1 MPKDV
6 SAKCEVKD
14 VFDKTI
20 KVDALKAQMKKT
32 IERELDKTK
41 GALVFTDKVTTGY
54 ILTVTLNS
62 LTTDD
67 EKKPDELEAKV
78 TIVGVAVGSTAT
90 GFKATGSSKVK
101 GINPKKL
108 EEEAKFIV
116 DDALGKL
123 MAKQAVPQM
132 LKKAV

>member
-1 MPKDV
+1 MPKEV

-14 VFDKTI
+14 VFNKTL

-62 LTTDD
+62 LTTED

-78 TIVGVAVGSTAT
+78 TIVGVAVGGTAT

-132 LKKAV
+132 LK

>member
-132 LKKAV
+132 LK